1 MLGIVRADRLLSL
14 LLLLQHRGRRSAKE
28 LADELEVSTRTVLR
42 DIEALSTAG
51 VPVYAERGRHGGF
64 ALLPGYSTDLTGLT
78 HDEALAL
85 LVAGSRGD
93 GAGMAP
99 ALASAMRKVVA
110 GLPAAQ
116 RESAGRDA
124 GRILVRDGRWLPHAT
139 PAAGDGGSRDGDRRR
154 GRSVVGDG
162 GAGDG
167 PASGGEGRGG
177 PPAGGGGVRGGDG
190 GTPLAGDGGAGD
202 GDRRGGTLS
211 AGHSGAGDGEGIGG
225 AGDGDGRGGSSEG
238 GGVRGGDGRSGGGDR
253 RRGKPVA
260 GDGRVVG
267 GDRRSGKPVAGDD
280 AVLAT
285 VRAAVFAGRRLDLR
299 YAARDEEP
307 RWRAVDPVGL
317 VSQGGRWYLLAL
329 RDGHERTYRL
339 SRVREVRER
348 AEQAVRPPDV
358 DLDEAWRARRAAFLA
373 SLPTLPVEVRVR
385 ASRRADLLR
394 TTGEVLAEEPAA
406 DGWLRLTVAFG
417 DAVHAERVL
426 WSMAADVEVLAP
438 AELRALLA
446 ARAETVAA
454 RYRS

>member
-1 MLGIVRADRLLSL
+1 MLEVVRADRLLSL

-124 GRILVRDGRWLPHAT
+124 GRILVRDGRWLPDTA
-139 PAAGDGGSRDGDRRR
+139 PVARDSGADDARGGDRP
-154 GRSVVGDG
+154 GGVSGVGDG
-162 GAGDG
+162 GA
-167 PASGGEGRGG
+167 
-177 PPAGGGGVRGGDG
+177 RGGDRPG
-190 GTPLAGDGGAGD
+190 GASGAGGDRAGDGV
-202 GDRRGGTLS
+202 RRGGTS
-211 AGHSGAGDGEGIGG
+211 
-225 AGDGDGRGGSSEG
+225 
-238 GGVRGGDGRSGGGDR
+238 
-253 RRGKPVA
+253 
-260 GDGRVVG
+260 
-267 GDRRSGKPVAGDD
+267 VAGDD

-285 VRAAVFAGRRLDLR
+285 VRAAVFAGHRLDLR

-307 RWRAVDPVGL
+307 RWRTVDPVGL

-329 RDGHERTYRL
+329 RDGQERTYRL
-339 SRVREVRER
+339 SRVREVWER

-358 DLDEAWRARRAAFLA
+358 DLDEAWRARRTAFLA

-394 TTGEVLAEEPAA
+394 TAGEVLAEEPAT
-406 DGWLRLTVAFG
+406 DGRLRLTVAFG

-426 WSMAADVEVLAP
+426 WSMADDVEVLAP
-438 AELRALLA
+438 AELRAALA
-446 ARAETVAA
+446 ARAEAVAA
-454 RYRS
+454 RYRG

>member
-1 MLGIVRADRLLSL
+1 MLAVVRADRLLSL

-124 GRILVRDGRWLPHAT
+124 GRILVRDGRWLPHAA
-139 PAAGDGGSRDGDRRR
+139 PVARDSGADDARGGDRP
-154 GRSVVGDG
+154 GGVSGVGDG
-162 GAGDG
+162 G
-167 PASGGEGRGG
+167 PRGRDRR
-177 PPAGGGGVRGGDG
+177 P
-190 GTPLAGDGGAGD
+190 GTPLAGESRADD
-202 GDRRGGTLS
+202 GDRRGGTS
-211 AGHSGAGDGEGIGG
+211 
-225 AGDGDGRGGSSEG
+225 
-238 GGVRGGDGRSGGGDR
+238 
-253 RRGKPVA
+253 
-260 GDGRVVG
+260 
-267 GDRRSGKPVAGDD
+267 VAGDD

-285 VRAAVFAGRRLDLR
+285 VRAAVFAGHRLDLR

-307 RWRAVDPVGL
+307 RWRTVDPVGL

-329 RDGHERTYRL
+329 RDGQERTYRL

-348 AEQAVRPPDV
+348 VEQAVRPPDV
-358 DLDEAWRARRAAFLA
+358 DLDEAWRARRTAFLA

-394 TTGEVLAEEPAA
+394 TAGEVLAEEPAT
-406 DGWLRLTVAFG
+406 DGRLRLTVAFG

-426 WSMAADVEVLAP
+426 WSMADDVEVLAP
-438 AELRALLA
+438 AELRAALA
-446 ARAETVAA
+446 ARAEAVAA
-454 RYRS
+454 RYRG

>member
-1 MLGIVRADRLLSL
+1 MLAVVRADRLLSL

-124 GRILVRDGRWLPHAT
+124 GRILVRDGRWLPLAA
-139 PAAGDGGSRDGDRRR
+139 PVARDSGADDVRGGERRGGSSVARDGGLRGGEQRSGASVAGDGGLRSGDRPVEAWGVGDGGPGGGERR
-154 GRSVVGDG
+154 GGASGVGRG

-167 PASGGEGRGG
+167 
-177 PPAGGGGVRGGDG
+177 V
-190 GTPLAGDGGAGD
+190 
-202 GDRRGGTLS
+202 
-211 AGHSGAGDGEGIGG
+211 
-225 AGDGDGRGGSSEG
+225 
-238 GGVRGGDGRSGGGDR
+238 R
-253 RRGKPVA
+253 RRA
-260 GDGRVVG
+260 T
-267 GDRRSGKPVAGDD
+267 SVAGDD

-285 VRAAVFAGRRLDLR
+285 VRAAVFAGHRLDLR

-307 RWRAVDPVGL
+307 RWRTVDPVGL

-329 RDGHERTYRL
+329 RDGQERTYRL
-339 SRVREVRER
+339 SRVREARER

-358 DLDEAWRARRAAFLA
+358 DLDEAWRARRTAFLA

-394 TTGEVLAEEPAA
+394 TAGEVLAEEPAT
-406 DGWLRLTVAFG
+406 DGRLRLTVAFG

-426 WSMAADVEVLAP
+426 WSMADDVEVLAP
-438 AELRALLA
+438 AELRAALA
-446 ARAETVAA
+446 ARAEAVAA
-454 RYRS
+454 RYRG

>member
-1 MLGIVRADRLLSL
+1 MLAVVRADRLLSL

-124 GRILVRDGRWLPHAT
+124 GRILVRDGRWLPHVA
-139 PAAGDGGSRDGDRRR
+139 PVARDSGAADGGPR
-154 GRSVVGDG
+154 G
-162 GAGDG
+162 
-167 PASGGEGRGG
+167 
-177 PPAGGGGVRGGDG
+177 
-190 GTPLAGDGGAGD
+190 
-202 GDRRGGTLS
+202 GDRRGGVS
-211 AGHSGAGDGEGIGG
+211 GDG
-225 AGDGDGRGGSSEG
+225 
-238 GGVRGGDGRSGGGDR
+238 
-253 RRGKPVA
+253 
-260 GDGRVVG
+260 
-267 GDRRSGKPVAGDD
+267 
-280 AVLAT
+280 
-285 VRAAVFAGRRLDLR
+285 
-299 YAARDEEP
+299 DEEP
-307 RWRAVDPVGL
+307 RWRTVDPVGL

-329 RDGHERTYRL
+329 RDGQERTYRL

-358 DLDEAWRARRAAFLA
+358 DLDEAWRARRTAFLA

-394 TTGEVLAEEPAA
+394 TAGEVLAEEPAT
-406 DGWLRLTVAFG
+406 DGRLRLTVAFG

-426 WSMAADVEVLAP
+426 WSMADDVEVLAP
-438 AELRALLA
+438 AELRAALA
-446 ARAETVAA
+446 ARAEAVAA
-454 RYRS
+454 RYRA

>member
-1 MLGIVRADRLLSL
+1 MFFCDARDVRADRLLSL

-116 RESAGRDA
+116 REAAGRDA
-124 GRILVRDGRWLPHAT
+124 GRILVHGEGWLP
-139 PAAGDGGSRDGDRRR
+139 
-154 GRSVVGDG
+154 RSM
-162 GAGDG
+162 
-167 PASGGEGRGG
+167 PE
-177 PPAGGGGVRGGDG
+177 
-190 GTPLAGDGGAGD
+190 
-202 GDRRGGTLS
+202 S
-211 AGHSGAGDGEGIGG
+211 A
-225 AGDGDGRGGSSEG
+225 
-238 GGVRGGDGRSGGGDR
+238 
-253 RRGKPVA
+253 
-260 GDGRVVG
+260 
-267 GDRRSGKPVAGDD
+267 DD

-299 YAARDEEP
+299 YAARGKEP
-307 RWRAVDPVGL
+307 EWRTVDPVGL

-329 RDGHERTYRL
+329 RDGEERTYRL
-339 SRVREVRER
+339 SRVREVRAR
-348 AEQAVRPPDV
+348 DEQAVRPPVV
-358 DLDEAWRARRAAFLA
+358 DLDTAWRARRTAFVA
-373 SLPTLPVEVRVR
+373 SLPALAVEVLVRVN
-385 ASRRADLLR
+385 RRTDLLR
-394 TTGEVLAEEPAA
+394 TARNVLAEVTAD
-406 DGWLRLTVAFG
+406 DGWLRFTVEFG
-417 DAVHAERVL
+417 DPVHAERVL

-438 AELRALLA
+438 AELRLATVGRVAALA
-446 ARAETVAA
+446 ARYGVAA
-454 RYRS
+454 AAR

>member
-1 MLGIVRADRLLSL
+1 VSCISEILVDVRADRLLAL

-42 DIEALSTAG
+42 DIEALSAAG

-124 GRILVRDGRWLPHAT
+124 GRILVQDGRWLPRAPET
-139 PAAGDGGSRDGDRRR
+139 G
-154 GRSVVGDG
+154 
-162 GAGDG
+162 
-167 PASGGEGRGG
+167 
-177 PPAGGGGVRGGDG
+177 GGDG
-190 GTPLAGDGGAGD
+190 GVHDGGRGQAATGDGGVGEAHPERLAGTRA
-202 GDRRGGTLS
+202 GAGQRRRGT
-211 AGHSGAGDGEGIGG
+211 SGAGADE
-225 AGDGDGRGGSSEG
+225 
-238 GGVRGGDGRSGGGDR
+238 
-253 RRGKPVA
+253 
-260 GDGRVVG
+260 
-267 GDRRSGKPVAGDD
+267 
-280 AVLAT
+280 VLT
-285 VRAAVFAGRRLDLR
+285 VVRAAVFAGRRLDLH

-307 RWRAVDPVGL
+307 RWRTVDPVGL
-317 VSQGGRWYLLAL
+317 VSQAGRWYLLAL
-329 RDGHERTYRL
+329 RDGEERTYRL

-348 AEQAVRPPDV
+348 AEQAVRPHDV

-394 TTGEVLAEEPAA
+394 TAGDVLAEAPAV
-406 DGWLRLTVAFG
+406 DGLLRLTVEFG

-438 AELRALLA
+438 AELRAVLA
-446 ARAETVAA
+446 ARAEEVAA
-454 RYRS
+454 RYRT

>member
-1 MLGIVRADRLLSL
+1 MLAVVRADRLLSL

-124 GRILVRDGRWLPHAT
+124 GRILVQDGRWLPRAPET
-139 PAAGDGGSRDGDRRR
+139 
-154 GRSVVGDG
+154 
-162 GAGDG
+162 
-167 PASGGEGRGG
+167 
-177 PPAGGGGVRGGDG
+177 
-190 GTPLAGDGGAGD
+190 
-202 GDRRGGTLS
+202 
-211 AGHSGAGDGEGIGG
+211 
-225 AGDGDGRGGSSEG
+225 
-238 GGVRGGDGRSGGGDR
+238 GGGDR
-253 RRGKPVA
+253 EVRDGGRRHPAETDDRDGGVRDGGRGQAAATGDGGVGEAHPERLAGTRAGAGQRRRGTSGA
-260 GDGRVVG
+260 GADE
-267 GDRRSGKPVAGDD
+267 
-280 AVLAT
+280 VLT
-285 VRAAVFAGRRLDLR
+285 VVRAAVFAGRRLDLH

-307 RWRAVDPVGL
+307 RWRTVDPVGL

-329 RDGHERTYRL
+329 RDGQERTYRL

-358 DLDEAWRARRAAFLA
+358 DLDEAWRARRTAFLA

-394 TTGEVLAEEPAA
+394 TAGEVLAEEPAT
-406 DGWLRLTVAFG
+406 DGRLRLTVAFG
-417 DAVHAERVL
+417 DAMHAERVL
-426 WSMAADVEVLAP
+426 WSMADDVEVLAP
-438 AELRALLA
+438 AELRAALA
-446 ARAETVAA
+446 ARAEAVAA
-454 RYRS
+454 RYRG

>member
-1 MLGIVRADRLLSL
+1 MLAVVRADRLLSL

-124 GRILVRDGRWLPHAT
+124 GRILVRDGRWLPHTA
-139 PAAGDGGSRDGDRRR
+139 PVARDSGADDARGGDRP
-154 GRSVVGDG
+154 GGVSGVGDG
-162 GAGDG
+162 GPRGGDRPGGASGAGGDRAGDG
-167 PASGGEGRGG
+167 
-177 PPAGGGGVRGGDG
+177 V
-190 GTPLAGDGGAGD
+190 
-202 GDRRGGTLS
+202 RRGGT
-211 AGHSGAGDGEGIGG
+211 SG
-225 AGDGDGRGGSSEG
+225 
-238 GGVRGGDGRSGGGDR
+238 
-253 RRGKPVA
+253 
-260 GDGRVVG
+260 
-267 GDRRSGKPVAGDD
+267 AGDD

-285 VRAAVFAGRRLDLR
+285 VRAAVFAGHRLDLR

-307 RWRAVDPVGL
+307 RWRTVDPVGL

-329 RDGHERTYRL
+329 RDGQERAYRL

-358 DLDEAWRARRAAFLA
+358 DLDEAWRARRTAFLA

-394 TTGEVLAEEPAA
+394 TAGEVLAEEPAT
-406 DGWLRLTVAFG
+406 DGRLRLTVAFG

-426 WSMAADVEVLAP
+426 WSMADDVEVLAP
-438 AELRALLA
+438 AELRAALA
-446 ARAETVAA
+446 ARAEALAA
-454 RYRS
+454 RYRG

>member
-1 MLGIVRADRLLSL
+1 MLAVVRADRLLSL

-42 DIEALSTAG
+42 DVEALSTAG

-124 GRILVRDGRWLPHAT
+124 GRVLVRDGRWLPHAV
-139 PAAGDGGSRDGDRRR
+139 PVARDSEPNDERGGERRGGSSVAGDGGLRGGERPGGVSGVGDGGPRGGDRR
-154 GRSVVGDG
+154 GGVSGAGGG

-167 PASGGEGRGG
+167 
-177 PPAGGGGVRGGDG
+177 V
-190 GTPLAGDGGAGD
+190 
-202 GDRRGGTLS
+202 
-211 AGHSGAGDGEGIGG
+211 
-225 AGDGDGRGGSSEG
+225 
-238 GGVRGGDGRSGGGDR
+238 R
-253 RRGKPVA
+253 RRA
-260 GDGRVVG
+260 T
-267 GDRRSGKPVAGDD
+267 SGAGDD

-285 VRAAVFAGRRLDLR
+285 VRAAVFAGHRLDLR

-307 RWRAVDPVGL
+307 RWRTVDPVGL

-329 RDGHERTYRL
+329 RDGQERAYRL

-358 DLDEAWRARRAAFLA
+358 DLDEAWRARRTAFLA

-394 TTGEVLAEEPAA
+394 TAGEVLAEEPAT
-406 DGWLRLTVAFG
+406 DGRLRLTVAFG

-426 WSMAADVEVLAP
+426 WSMADDVEVLAP
-438 AELRALLA
+438 AELRAALA
-446 ARAETVAA
+446 ARAEALAA
-454 RYRS
+454 RYRG

>member
-1 MLGIVRADRLLSL
+1 MLAVVRADRLLSL

-124 GRILVRDGRWLPHAT
+124 GRILVRDGRWLPLAA
-139 PAAGDGGSRDGDRRR
+139 PVARDSGADDVRGGERRGGSSVARDGGLRGGEQRSGASVAGDGGPGGGERR
-154 GRSVVGDG
+154 GGASGVGRG

-167 PASGGEGRGG
+167 
-177 PPAGGGGVRGGDG
+177 V
-190 GTPLAGDGGAGD
+190 
-202 GDRRGGTLS
+202 
-211 AGHSGAGDGEGIGG
+211 
-225 AGDGDGRGGSSEG
+225 
-238 GGVRGGDGRSGGGDR
+238 R
-253 RRGKPVA
+253 RRA
-260 GDGRVVG
+260 T
-267 GDRRSGKPVAGDD
+267 SVAGDD

-285 VRAAVFAGRRLDLR
+285 VRAAVFAGHRLDLR

-307 RWRAVDPVGL
+307 RWRTVDPVGL

-329 RDGHERTYRL
+329 RDGQERTYRL
-339 SRVREVRER
+339 SRVREARER
-348 AEQAVRPPDV
+348 AEQAVRPQDV
-358 DLDEAWRARRAAFLA
+358 DLDEVWRARRTAFLA

-385 ASRRADLLR
+385 ASRRGDLLR
-394 TTGEVLAEEPAA
+394 TAGEVLAEGLAA
-406 DGWLRLTVAFG
+406 DGWLHLTVAFG

-426 WSMAADVEVLAP
+426 WSMAVDVEVLAP
-438 AELRALLA
+438 AELRATLA
-446 ARAETVAA
+446 ARAEAVAA
-454 RYRS
+454 RYRG